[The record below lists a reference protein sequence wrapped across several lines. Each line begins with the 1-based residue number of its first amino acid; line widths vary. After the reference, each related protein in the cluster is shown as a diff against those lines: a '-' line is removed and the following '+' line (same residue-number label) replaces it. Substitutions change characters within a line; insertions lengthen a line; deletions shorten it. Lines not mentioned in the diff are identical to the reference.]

1 MKKVFVS
8 GASGNV
14 GKVIVKAL
22 LEREDMELAGG
33 YCREAGEDL
42 GTLVGAKPA
51 GITATDNLAE
61 GLKAACP
68 DMVIDF
74 TSATVLMENL
84 KLYAEL
90 GLDAVIGTTG
100 LGDEDVAT
108 AEKLVREKG
117 LRFAMVPNFGL
128 GITLVMDFIAKARQF
143 YPYVSIVDRHPP
155 TMANAPSGTAGMLAR
170 GAAEGP
176 RGEVASKETFPGVL
190 GGTIAEQQVLSQRMP
205 YPGPFSEHEI
215 KLGRQDE
222 VITVT
227 VSDFTSAVYL
237 DGIFL
242 VAEKLSTSPKG
253 TLIRTL
259 DEAL

>member
-1 MKKVFVS
+1 MKKIFVS

-14 GKVIVKAL
+14 GKVIVKAI

-42 GTLVGAKPA
+42 GTLAGTKPA
-51 GITATDNLAE
+51 GIAATDNLGE
-61 GLKAACP
+61 GLSIAQP
-68 DMVIDF
+68 DLVIDF
-74 TSATVLMENL
+74 TSTAVLMKNL
-84 KLYAEL
+84 ELYAEL
-90 GLDAVIGTTG
+90 ELDAVIGTTG
-100 LGDEDVAT
+100 MNEEDFAT
-108 AEKLVREKG
+108 AEKLVAEKG
-117 LRFAMVPNFGL
+117 LRFAIIPNFGL
-128 GITLVMDFIAKARQF
+128 GITLVMDFLAKARQF
-143 YPYVSIVDRHPP
+143 YPYVSIVDRHPAS
-155 TMANAPSGTAGMLAR
+155 MANAPSGTAAMLAR
-170 GAAEGP
+170 GAAKGP

-190 GGTIAEQQVLSQRMP
+190 GGSIAERQVLSQRMP

-215 KLGRQDE
+215 RLGRQDE
-222 VITVT
+222 VITIT

-259 DEAL
+259 DEVL